1 MAYDEESLWNTPSEF
16 DPFGDDCDDA
26 DDPLYQTPPKAPVQS
41 RGGLGGTKVTTV
53 TAPDIGHGATKLGG
67 SDTVTSA
74 LPRWHVDSTPGVPRH
89 AATGAAGIYSA
100 ASVTC
105 QPRQPSANAVNM
117 PPRPQGVSQAEW
129 ERYISVISKGQKR
142 NWGGVKAKGVNP
154 QHAGP
159 DPTERSRSQQG
170 GVSKTVTSA
179 KPVGTSDA
187 EWSHYLAAVA
197 EAKRQSRLAPTHQ
210 THITVST
217 TVVAE
222 TQPQNAAKSVAT
234 KALSLGAT
242 PMAAVKEYQARE
254 RGKLSA
260 GGKSSPA
267 SSPKLGPKNDLNVV
281 PSVAS
286 SDVCDAPNQSLQQ
299 KPKVKSKHSRRKGSP
314 KVARKVPLQNAEGH
328 DDDWIFGDGLRQDH
342 KVRPKA
348 AESSVFRSVAPPPPP
363 PQKVE
368 APAPPTEDPNWQA
381 RLEEIARRNRGELRR
396 AADDSD
402 DDDLF
407 GGAAGIF

>member
-1 MAYDEESLWNTPSEF
+1 M
-16 DPFGDDCDDA
+16 
-26 DDPLYQTPPKAPVQS
+26 Q
-41 RGGLGGTKVTTV
+41 
-53 TAPDIGHGATKLGG
+53 
-67 SDTVTSA
+67 
-74 LPRWHVDSTPGVPRH
+74 
-89 AATGAAGIYSA
+89 
-100 ASVTC
+100 
-105 QPRQPSANAVNM
+105 
-117 PPRPQGVSQAEW
+117 
-129 ERYISVISKGQKR
+129 
-142 NWGGVKAKGVNP
+142 
-154 QHAGP
+154 
-159 DPTERSRSQQG
+159 
-170 GVSKTVTSA
+170 
-179 KPVGTSDA
+179 
-187 EWSHYLAAVA
+187 
-197 EAKRQSRLAPTHQ
+197 
-210 THITVST
+210 
-217 TVVAE
+217 
-222 TQPQNAAKSVAT
+222 
-234 KALSLGAT
+234 ALSLGAT

-286 SDVCDAPNQSLQQ
+286 SDVCDAPNESLQQ

-314 KVARKVPLQNAEGH
+314 KVQCTPSHASYLRARVIMMPLGVLHRRLPFTHTLRHQVARKVPLQNAEGH